1 MSGLSKTVPSSKL
14 MTQIFMEAP
23 FRPNQLNNKAARTP
37 FQGHRRLFDNNYKEV
52 ESEETTA
59 DPDEVRAELVEA
71 RLEAVT
77 GA

>member
-1 MSGLSKTVPSSKL
+1 
-14 MTQIFMEAP
+14 MEAP

-37 FQGHRRLFDNNYKEV
+37 FQGYRRLFDNNYKEV

-59 DPDEVRAELVEA
+59 DPDEARAELVEA
-71 RLEAVT
+71 VT